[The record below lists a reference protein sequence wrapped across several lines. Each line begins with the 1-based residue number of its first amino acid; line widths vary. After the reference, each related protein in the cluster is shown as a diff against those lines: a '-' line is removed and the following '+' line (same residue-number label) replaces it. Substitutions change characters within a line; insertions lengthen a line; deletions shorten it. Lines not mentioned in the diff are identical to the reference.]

1 MVLRGHREH
10 QEAERDDLRVPI
22 MDDGLVFARV
32 DESPFYPSAASH
44 AFLSIA
50 RKADL
55 DEGIHLHSLRHT
67 PASLLLAQGE
77 NLVVISQR
85 LGHAKP
91 SITSDIYAHLMPG
104 IQEQAAMRFDQQLM
118 QTTPALIGG
127 EN

>member
-50 RKADL
+50 RKAGL
-55 DEGIHLHSLRHT
+55 DESIHLHSLRHT
-67 PASLLLAQGE
+67 HASLLLAQGE

>member
-32 DESPFYPSAASH
+32 DGSPFYPSAASH

-50 RKADL
+50 RKAGL

-67 PASLLLAQGE
+67 HASCLLLAQGDIGPGGKPRRD
-77 NLVVISQR
+77 LVKAGPR
-85 LGHAKP
+85 EA
-91 SITSDIYAHLMPG
+91 
-104 IQEQAAMRFDQQLM
+104 FDHQ
-118 QTTPALIGG
+118 
-127 EN
+127 